1 MAIVDVH
8 EKFSRHTRKE
18 KSLQINLDYGIWKSI
33 GHGSE
38 KQTDLFEHGS
48 RRVCCKQ
55 VPGTDRGPPQWRA
68 RSAPAAHAG
77 SQGVGRL
84 GAPRGQKGAVCPRPL
99 CKLLVAISDLCSLS
113 LWMRHPNLC
122 LTLHGVLPVCPNFYF
137 LWGPQPCPTVMA
149 PRLGDDLLPCLQ
161 IRSRSARG

>member
-55 VPGTDRGPPQWRA
+55 VPGTDRGASAVARALRRRRTLEVRVSAGLGPPEGRKG
-68 RSAPAAHAG
+68 RSVPGLSANFWWPSVIFVPLACGCVTPTSVSPYMAFSLCVQISTFYGDRSHA
-77 SQGVGRL
+77 
-84 GAPRGQKGAVCPRPL
+84 
-99 CKLLVAISDLCSLS
+99 
-113 LWMRHPNLC
+113 
-122 LTLHGVLPVCPNFYF
+122 
-137 LWGPQPCPTVMA
+137 QP
-149 PRLGDDLLPCLQ
+149 
-161 IRSRSARG
+161 

>member
-38 KQTDLFEHGS
+38 KQTALFEHGS

-55 VPGTDRGPPQWRA
+55 VPGTDRGA
-68 RSAPAAHAG
+68 STDVILG
-77 SQGVGRL
+77 S
-84 GAPRGQKGAVCPRPL
+84 GAPWPVVRGDYVNLGIK
-99 CKLLVAISDLCSLS
+99 IS
-113 LWMRHPNLC
+113 
-122 LTLHGVLPVCPNFYF
+122 FYIQ
-137 LWGPQPCPTVMA
+137 LECQVVK
-149 PRLGDDLLPCLQ
+149 
-161 IRSRSARG
+161 

>member
-55 VPGTDRGPPQWRA
+55 VPGTDRGASAAARA
-68 RSAPAAHAG
+68 LCAG
-77 SQGVGRL
+77 
-84 GAPRGQKGAVCPRPL
+84 GARWKSGCRQA
-99 CKLLVAISDLCSLS
+99 
-113 LWMRHPNLC
+113 
-122 LTLHGVLPVCPNFYF
+122 
-137 LWGPQPCPTVMA
+137 WGP
-149 PRLGDDLLPCLQ
+149 PRAERGGLSQASLQ
-161 IRSRSARG
+161 TFGGHQ